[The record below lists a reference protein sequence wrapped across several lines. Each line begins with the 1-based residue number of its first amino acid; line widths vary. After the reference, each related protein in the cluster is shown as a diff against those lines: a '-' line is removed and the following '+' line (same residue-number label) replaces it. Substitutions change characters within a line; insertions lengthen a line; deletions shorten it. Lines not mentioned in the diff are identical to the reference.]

1 MVRCLLRAGCAV
13 GLLLLAAGC
22 AQPVVG
28 AAVAPDPLFGL
39 GDRETFTITAESLER
54 DFHVLVRLPRSYREA
69 DRDYPMALLLDGG
82 ILFPML
88 APFQLMMEAEG
99 SADEVIVVGIS
110 YGGLGYSNGN
120 LRGTDYT
127 APSPEVEYFGGA
139 FAFQDFLA
147 DELLPRLQRD
157 YRIDRSRRVLLGQS
171 LGGQFA
177 IHAALTRPDLFSTY
191 IAVNPAIHANPAYFL
206 ALEAQ
211 RGDPPTRL
219 VLAMGSEDDPRFRE
233 STEAWIEARQQSGD
247 PGFVLEVL
255 PLPGAHHATSAP
267 RAYFEVVRRL
277 APPAEARTGR

>member
-1 MVRCLLRAGCAV
+1 MVRYLVRAGSVAAV
-13 GLLLLAAGC
+13 LLLAAC
-22 AQPVVG
+22 ASPLTG
-28 AAVAPDPLFGL
+28 KPAAPDPLFGL
-39 GDRETFTITAESLER
+39 GDRETFTVTAESLER
-54 DFHVLVRLPRSYREA
+54 DFHVLVRLPRSYRES

-110 YGGLGYSNGN
+110 YGGLGYLNGN

-139 FAFQDFLA
+139 VAFQDFLA

-177 IHAALTRPDLFSTY
+177 IHAALTRPDLFSTFV
-191 IAVNPAIHANPAYFL
+191 AVNPAIHANPAYFL

-219 VLAMGSEDDPRFRE
+219 VMAMGSEDDPRFRE
-233 STEAWIEARQQSGD
+233 SAEAWIEARQQSAD
-247 PGFVLEVL
+247 PGFLLEVL

-277 APPAEARTGR
+277 APPAEPGTDP

>member
-1 MVRCLLRAGCAV
+1 MVRYLLRAGCAL
-13 GLLLLAAGC
+13 GLLLAAGC
-22 AQPVVG
+22 ARPVVG
-28 AAVAPDPLFGL
+28 ETGSPDPLFGL
-39 GDRETFTITAESLER
+39 GDRETFTVTAESLER
-54 DFHVLVRLPRSYREA
+54 DFHVLVRLPRSYRES

-139 FAFQDFLA
+139 VAFQDFLA

-177 IHAALTRPDLFSTY
+177 IHAALTRPDLFSTFV
-191 IAVNPAIHANPAYFL
+191 AVNPAIHANPAYFL

-219 VLAMGSEDDPRFRE
+219 VMAMGSEDDPRFRE
-233 STEAWIEARQQSGD
+233 SAEAWIEARQQSAD
-247 PGFVLEVL
+247 PGFLLEVL

-277 APPAEARTGR
+277 APPAEPGTDP